1 MILACRVLRGFLVGG
16 RYLLA
21 EPVRQGGMGRAW
33 RGHDQ
38 LLDRVVAVKEV
49 VLPAQEHADLVARTM
64 REARAAARLDHP
76 GVATVYDVVEHDGTP
91 WIVMRVRARDVARR
105 RDR

>member
-1 MILACRVLRGFLVGG
+1 MLIGG

-21 EPVRQGGMGRAW
+21 EYVGEGGMGRVW

-49 VLPAQEHADLVARTM
+49 LLPQSS
-64 REARAAARLDHP
+64 EARRFGRA
-76 GVATVYDVVEHDGTP
+76 YD
-91 WIVMRVRARDVARR
+91 A
-105 RDR
+105 